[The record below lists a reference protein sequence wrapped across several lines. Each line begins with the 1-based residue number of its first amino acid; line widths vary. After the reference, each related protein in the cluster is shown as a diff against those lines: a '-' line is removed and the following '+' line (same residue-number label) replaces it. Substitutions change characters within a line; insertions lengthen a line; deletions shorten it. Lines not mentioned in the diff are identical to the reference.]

1 MVAEQIGAQAI
12 ERRPSLGTR
21 FALWYIETYRVR
33 VAPRLRPRC
42 RFVPSCSEYGL
53 ECYRRYGFVRA
64 TAKTAWRLLR
74 CHPFRR
80 AWGIADP
87 P

>member
-1 MVAEQIGAQAI
+1 MGTATG
-12 ERRPSLGTR
+12 RPSPASR
-21 FALWYIETYRVR
+21 FALWYIETYRER

-42 RFVPSCSEYGL
+42 RFVPSCSAYGL
-53 ECYRRYGFVRA
+53 EAYRTYGFARA

-74 CHPFRR
+74 CHPLRR
-80 AWGIADP
+80 GTAIHDP